1 MDVTM
6 KLVYFM
12 IDLLVPLT
20 IGYLLKRNKYFTR
33 GFFDKMI
40 SYNIFLFYPLLSILS
55 FWVLPL
61 TWDLM
66 WFPIFGAIL
75 CFLPGALAHLISK
88 NKYESPL
95 DTGSYM
101 LSAMLSNLGT
111 LGGLCA
117 FIVYGEAGFAYTQLV
132 VLMQV
137 AVIFLFC
144 YPLAQ
149 YYYAKERNDTKN
161 KISIGSLLF
170 SFNQL
175 PVLGLLIG
183 LILYWLNVPRPELF
197 GEMISPL
204 VHIAAWTA
212 LIPVGHVTDF
222 LEIKQ
227 HYKSTFDLVPIKF
240 LLTPLISY
248 FIAKAVFHDPIMVNT
263 ILMLAFMP
271 TAINAVI
278 TAKLHK
284 LNVHIATASF
294 VATTVLFLLV
304 VYPSLL
310 FFLSKG

>member
-1 MDVTM
+1 M
-6 KLVYFM
+6 KLVYF
-12 IDLLVPLT
+12 ILDLLVPLI
-20 IGYLLKRNKYFTR
+20 IGYVLQGNKYVSL

-40 SYNIFLFYPLLSILS
+40 TYNILLFYPVLSMLS

-61 TWDLM
+61 TWNLI
-66 WFPIFGAIL
+66 WLPIFGAIL
-75 CFLPGALAHLISK
+75 CFLPGLFAYFTSK

-117 FIVYGEAGFAYTQLV
+117 FILYGEAGFAYTQLV

-137 AVIFLFC
+137 VVIFVFC

-149 YYYAKERNDTKN
+149 YYYSQEQGDEKN
-161 KISIGSLLF
+161 KISIGALLCNR
-170 SFNQL
+170 NQL
-175 PVLGLLIG
+175 PVVGLLIG
-183 LILYWLNVPRPELF
+183 LILYWLGVPRPRILAD
-197 GEMISPL
+197 IVNPL

-222 LEIKQ
+222 SAIKK
-227 HYKSTFDLVPIKF
+227 YYGSTFDLVPIKF
-240 LLTPLISY
+240 VMTPLICY
-248 FIAKAVFHDPIMVNT
+248 IIANIVFDDPILVNT
-263 ILMLAFMP
+263 ILILACMP

-278 TAKLHK
+278 TAKIHH

-310 FFLSKG
+310 FFLIRG